1 MYWAKRQFAFAD
13 YAPYQSKL
21 QTLLMANA
29 RRHRE
34 FMMVATDTKEAGVST
49 YFVGVPEKAFLA
61 GFDGF
66 TAIDEAEL
74 PKEIDTR
81 FVADET
87 SEEFKS
93 RFRFRKK

>member
-1 MYWAKRQFAFAD
+1 MYWAKRQFAYAE
-13 YAPYQSKL
+13 YAPFQSKL

-34 FMMVATDTKEAGVST
+34 FMMVATDTREAGVST
-49 YFVGVPEKAFLA
+49 YFVGVPDNGFLA

-66 TAIDEAEL
+66 TAIEEAEL
-74 PKEIDTR
+74 PKEIDTLL
-81 FVADET
+81 VADGT

>member
-1 MYWAKRQFAFAD
+1 MHWAKRQLAFAA
-13 YAPYQSKL
+13 YAPHQSKL

-34 FMMVATDTKEAGVST
+34 FMMVATDTREAGVGT
-49 YFVGVPEKAFLA
+49 YFVGVPEKDLLA
-61 GFDGF
+61 RFDGF

-74 PKEIDTR
+74 PKEIDTLL
-81 FVADET
+81 VADGT

-93 RFRFRKK
+93 RFLCRKK

>member
-1 MYWAKRQFAFAD
+1 MHWAKRQFAFAD

-34 FMMVATDTKEAGVST
+34 FMMVATDTREAGVST

-61 GFDGF
+61 GLDGF

-74 PKEIDTR
+74 PKEIDTLL
-81 FVADET
+81 VADGT